1 MTFHCGYNVSHD
13 YDLIEYVSKFPFQ
26 SQTANILCKE
36 NTYLTPVINQG
47 LANPIL
53 RLQNTE
59 HCPEQNAPEAFQ
71 DRTNICMNKERN
83 TIITST
89 RGRSRN

>member
-1 MTFHCGYNVSHD
+1 MINCLIDFTVTTMFHTITTLLNT
-13 YDLIEYVSKFPFQ
+13 LAKFPFQ

-47 LANPIL
+47 LAYPIL

-59 HCPEQNAPEAFQ
+59 QCPEQNAPGSFTE
-71 DRTNICMNKERN
+71 TYKHLHE
-83 TIITST
+83 
-89 RGRSRN
+89 